1 MLKQKGGTSH
11 FIKRLFYKTNL
22 TGIAEDLFLSMK
34 SGREFEIGRSFSL
47 KAIISLISTFT
58 LCDVNEDPLGRLR
71 RVFGDSVTI
80 SAFFDCRES
89 LIYLYGTILF
99 THLAKWL

>member
-1 MLKQKGGTSH
+1 
-11 FIKRLFYKTNL
+11 
-22 TGIAEDLFLSMK
+22 
-34 SGREFEIGRSFSL
+34 
-47 KAIISLISTFT
+47 
-58 LCDVNEDPLGRLR
+58 LGRLR
-71 RVFGDSVTI
+71 GVFGDSVTI